1 MYKDERTRR
10 GFFNSDTMVGDDE
23 LTVERWTVGE
33 QQLKREMEKEE
44 IDVTQGEEVK
54 KEEPDEK
61 KPDFI
66 QLFLNNIVDGI
77 LYQEVTV
84 IGMKMNKYRGILAK
98 AILEFAGEHEEDLAD
113 LSRMGDA
120 FRAGWKVYREK
131 EDEKATVDAFMEAMN
146 NRLWIPK
153 SDVIAE

>member
-1 MYKDERTRR
+1 MYKEERTRR
-10 GFFNSDTMVGDDE
+10 GFFKSDTMVDG
-23 LTVERWTVGE
+23 
-33 QQLKREMEKEE
+33 EE
-44 IDVTQGEEVK
+44 IDVTQTDDSGIDVTRGEGVK

-61 KPDFI
+61 KPDFV

-84 IGMKMNKYRGILAK
+84 VGMKMNKYRGILAK

>member
-10 GFFNSDTMVGDDE
+10 GFFKSDTMVG
-23 LTVERWTVGE
+23 GE
-33 QQLKREMEKEE
+33 EIVDSG

-54 KEEPDEK
+54 KEEEPDEK
-61 KPDFI
+61 KPDFVC
-66 QLFLNNIVDGI
+66 LFLNNIIDGI
-77 LYQEVTV
+77 LYQEVTTL
-84 IGMKMNKYRGILAK
+84 GMKMNKYRGILAK

-120 FRAGWKVYREK
+120 FRAGRKVYREK
-131 EDEKATVDAFMEAMN
+131 EDEKAAVDAFMKGMN
-146 NRLWIPK
+146 NQLWIPK

>member
-1 MYKDERTRR
+1 MYKEERTRR
-10 GFFNSDTMVGDDE
+10 GFFNSDTMVG
-23 LTVERWTVGE
+23 G
-33 QQLKREMEKEE
+33 EE
-44 IDVTQGEEVK
+44 IDVTQSVDSGIDVTQGEGVK

-61 KPDFI
+61 KPDFVH
-66 QLFLNNIVDGI
+66 LFLNNIIDGI
-77 LYQEVTV
+77 LYQEVSE
-84 IGMKMNKYRGILAK
+84 IGMKMNRYRGILAK
-98 AILEFAGEHEEDLAD
+98 AILEFAGEYEEELAD